1 MRFKPLFAPLA
12 ADVAVEPRE
21 IERADAVEIVLAP
34 SAWSDVQVEAWLDWT
49 DAPFSSRPDLPLN
62 GAVHDWAE
70 RLAHAGRDG
79 GVFANAA
86 EGRRFEAELTGAVL
100 LGLTAVSDADDRA
113 SDALRLDLS
122 EPEAERRLAQQAA
135 VWRRDRLAAHAA
147 EALAQALAN
156 VADAVARCEGDA
168 AACADPASNP
178 ALTRAAHVARQC
190 GAADADILRAIKG
203 EGLSAG
209 AAPLADA
216 AQAPLIVLAQPDT
229 AAVGGPLALAVAEA
243 ALEGPV
249 VAVFTPADA
258 DAAADAT
265 LAARATLSL
274 PALAAAFGD
283 DFEEALAALTAL
295 LVTALDLTL
304 DISSDDRRAAARPIA
319 LGLGGLADWAVA
331 QDAAAP
337 AAPASVLAAKLA
349 RWANAAAADLAAR
362 LGPCA
367 EWEAAKDETLAAL
380 TERGEPVEALRAH
393 GRRHAMISLFADDA
407 ELSLRLGVSPFA
419 ATDVWQT
426 ADGEVERRLRPAL
439 TVALTRAGA
448 DVEAAERHLFG
459 RRTLAEAPGVS
470 HARLRELGFTDLELE
485 GIERA
490 LGSVEDFAD
499 AFAPPVLDEGFI
511 GDVLGLTLAPGE
523 ALLPRLGFDE
533 AAIQAAAD
541 HVFGRPDLSDWDAAP
556 EALRSLLSRSGEALE
571 ADLRRAVDPFSDT
584 PDLAPV
590 TLDWRADRLDLA
602 RALADFALDGRRAA
616 VLHRAEA
623 PADFRLRLPE
633 VEAPRRAESAPAL
646 EAAPRTVERVV
657 EKVVERDRTRRRL
670 PDRRKGYI
678 QKASVGGHKV
688 YIHTGEYEDGE
699 LGEIF
704 IDMHKEGAAFRSMM
718 NNFAIAI
725 SIGLQY
731 GVPLDEFVDAFVF
744 TRFEPSG
751 RVTGNDSI
759 RSATSILDYVFRE
772 LGVSYLDRRELAQVT
787 PEAANL
793 DGMDGAPADAPQPV
807 PAARF
812 ISKGFARGAAP
823 DNLIVAPFGRKEP
836 SPRTTPQVQ
845 AQAGPCPECGDLM
858 LTDRNGTPVCGACG
872 AAPKVQ
878 G

>member
-12 ADVAVEPRE
+12 AAVPVALRE
-21 IERADAVEIVLAP
+21 IERADAIESLLAP
-34 SAWSDVQVEAWLDWT
+34 EAWPDVQVEAWLDWA
-49 DAPFSSRPDLPLN
+49 DDSSAPRPDAPLN
-62 GAVHDWAE
+62 GAVHDWAA
-70 RLAHAGRDG
+70 RLAVAGREG
-79 GVFANAA
+79 GAFANAA
-86 EGRRFEAELTGAVL
+86 EANRFEAELTGAVL
-100 LGLTAVSDADDRA
+100 LGLAAVSDGDRPA
-113 SDALRLDLS
+113 AAPLRLDLS
-122 EPEAERRLAQQAA
+122 EPEAERRLAEQAA
-135 VWRRDRLAAHAA
+135 AWRRDRLAGQAA

-168 AACADPASNP
+168 TACADPASNP

-203 EGLSAG
+203 EGLSST
-209 AAPLADA
+209 AAPSADGP
-216 AQAPLIVLAQPDT
+216 QTPLIVLAQPDT
-229 AAVGGPLALAVAEA
+229 VGAGGPLGLAVAEA
-243 ALEGPV
+243 ALAGPV
-249 VAVFTPADA
+249 AAVFTPADA
-258 DAAADAT
+258 DAAADAP
-265 LAARATLSL
+265 LAARATINL
-274 PALAAAFGD
+274 PALAAAFPQAFD
-283 DFEEALAALTAL
+283 PALAALTEL

-304 DISSDDRRAAARPIA
+304 DAPGRPAARPIA
-319 LGLGGLADWAVA
+319 LGLGGLTDWAVS

-337 AAPASVLAAKLA
+337 ALPAAAVAAQVA
-349 RWANAAAADLAAR
+349 RCANAASADLAAR

-367 EWEAAKDETLAAL
+367 EWEAVKDETLAAL
-380 TERGEPVEALRAH
+380 SERGEPVEALRAH
-393 GRRHAMISLFADDA
+393 GRRHAAISLFADDA
-407 ELSLRLGVSPFA
+407 ELALRLGVSPFA

-439 TVALTRAGA
+439 AAALTRAGA

-490 LGSVEDFAD
+490 LSSVEDFAA

-511 GDVLGLTLAPGE
+511 GDVLGLTPAPGE

-533 AAIQAAAD
+533 AAIRAATD
-541 HVFGRPDLSDWDAAP
+541 YVFGRPDLSDWADAP
-556 EALRSLLSRSGEALE
+556 EALRPLLSRSGEALE
-571 ADLRRAVDPFSDT
+571 ASLRRAIEPFSDA
-584 PDLAPV
+584 PDLRPV

-602 RALADFALDGRRAA
+602 RALADAALDGRRAV
-616 VLHRAEA
+616 VLRRAEA
-623 PADFRLRLPE
+623 PADFRLRLPG
-633 VEAPRRAESAPAL
+633 VEAPRRAEAAP
-646 EAAPRTVERVV
+646 EPAPRTVERVV
-657 EKVVERDRTRRRL
+657 EKVIERERTRRRL

-793 DGMDGAPADAPQPV
+793 DGMDGAPTDAPQPV

-836 SPRTTPQVQ
+836 SPRATPQ

-858 LTDRNGTPVCGACG
+858 LTDRNGTPSCGACG

>member
-12 ADVAVEPRE
+12 AAIAMEPRE
-21 IERADAVEIVLAP
+21 IERTDAIDMTLAP
-34 SAWSDVQVEAWLDWT
+34 VAWPDAQVEAWLDWA
-49 DAPFSSRPDLPLN
+49 DASAAVRPDLPLN
-62 GAVHDWAE
+62 GAVQDWAA
-70 RLAHAGRDG
+70 RLAAAGHEG
-79 GVFANAA
+79 GAFADAA
-86 EGRRFEAELTGAVL
+86 EADRFENELTSAVL
-100 LGLTAVSDADDRA
+100 LGLAAIGAAGGHSIAP
-113 SDALRLDLS
+113 LRLDLS
-122 EPEAERRLAQQAA
+122 EPEAGRRLAQQAA
-135 VWRRDRLAAHAA
+135 AWRRDRLAGQAA
-147 EALAQALAN
+147 EALAQSLAN
-156 VADAVARCEGDA
+156 VAAAVARCEGDA
-168 AACADPASNP
+168 AACANPASNP

-190 GAADADILRAIKG
+190 GAADADILRAIRG
-203 EGLSAG
+203 EPLSAA

-216 AQAPLIVLAQPDT
+216 PQAPLIVLAQPDT
-229 AAVGGPLALAVAEA
+229 VAAGGPLTLAVAEA

-249 VAVFTPADA
+249 AAVFTPADA
-258 DAAADAT
+258 DAAADAA
-265 LAARATLSL
+265 LAPRAAINL
-274 PALAAAFGD
+274 PALAALFGD
-283 DFEEALAALTAL
+283 GFEEALAALTTL
-295 LVTALDLTL
+295 LVTTLDLTL
-304 DISSDDRRAAARPIA
+304 DAHDRRSAARPITI
-319 LGLGGLADWAVA
+319 GLGGLADWAVA

-337 AAPASVLAAKLA
+337 SLPTAAVAAQVA
-349 RWANAAAADLAAR
+349 RCANAASADLAAR
-362 LGPCA
+362 LGPCV
-367 EWEAAKDETLAAL
+367 EWETVKDETLAAL
-380 TERGEPVEALRAH
+380 TERGESVKALRAH
-393 GRRHAMISLFADDA
+393 GRRHATISLFADDA
-407 ELSLRLGVSPFA
+407 ELALRLSVSPFA
-419 ATDVWQT
+419 ATEGWQT

-439 TVALTRAGA
+439 AVALTRAGA

-490 LGSVEDFAD
+490 LASVEDFAA

-533 AAIQAAAD
+533 TAIRAATD
-541 HVFGRPDLSDWDAAP
+541 YVFGRPDLSDWDAAP
-556 EALRSLLSRSGEALE
+556 EPLRPLLSQSGKALE
-571 ADLRRAVDPFSDT
+571 ADLRRAVEPFSDA
-584 PDLAPV
+584 PDLRPI

-602 RALADFALDGRRAA
+602 RALSEAALDGRRAVA
-616 VLHRAEA
+616 LRRASA

-633 VEAPRRAESAPAL
+633 VETPRRAESAPVL
-646 EAAPRTVERVV
+646 ESAPRTVERVV
-657 EKVVERDRTRRRL
+657 EKVIERDRTRRRL

-793 DGMDGAPADAPQPV
+793 DGMDGAPTDAPQPV

-823 DNLIVAPFGRKEP
+823 DNLIVAPFGRKEA
-836 SPRTTPQVQ
+836 SPRTTPPV
-845 AQAGPCPECGDLM
+845 QAGPCPECGDLM

-872 AAPKVQ
+872 ATPRVQ

>member
-1 MRFKPLFAPLA
+1 MRFKPLFTPLSA
-12 ADVAVEPRE
+12 AVPVALRE
-21 IERADAVEIVLAP
+21 IERADAVESLLAP
-34 SAWSDVQVEAWLDWT
+34 EAWPDVQVEAWIDWA
-49 DAPFSSRPDLPLN
+49 DASSPPQPDLPLN
-62 GAVHDWAE
+62 GAVHDWAA
-70 RLAHAGRDG
+70 RLAVAGREG
-79 GVFANAA
+79 GAFANAA
-86 EGRRFEAELTGAVL
+86 ECARFEAELTGAVL
-100 LGLTAVSDADDRA
+100 LGLAAVSDADA
-113 SDALRLDLS
+113 PAATALHLDLS
-122 EPEAERRLAQQAA
+122 EPEAERRLAEQAA
-135 VWRRDRLAAHAA
+135 AWRRDRLAGQAA
-147 EALAQALAN
+147 EALALALSN

-168 AACADPASNP
+168 AACADPISNP

-203 EGLSAG
+203 EGLSSN
-209 AAPLADA
+209 AAPSADA
-216 AQAPLIVLAQPDT
+216 PQTPLIVLAQPDT
-229 AAVGGPLALAVAEA
+229 VAAGGPLALALAET

-249 VAVFTPADA
+249 AAVFTPADA
-258 DAAADAT
+258 DAAADAAV
-265 LAARATLSL
+265 AARAAINL
-274 PALAAAFGD
+274 PALAAALPQAFAS
-283 DFEEALAALTAL
+283 ALAALTEL

-304 DISSDDRRAAARPIA
+304 DAQAPRAAARPIA
-319 LGLGGLADWAVA
+319 FGLGGLTDWAVS
-331 QDAAAP
+331 QDP
-337 AAPASVLAAKLA
+337 AAPALPAAAVAAQVA
-349 RWANAAAADLAAR
+349 RCANAASADLAAR
-362 LGPCA
+362 LGPCV

-393 GRRHAMISLFADDA
+393 GRRHAAISLFADDA
-407 ELSLRLGVSPFA
+407 ELALRLGVSPFA
-419 ATDVWQT
+419 ATNVWQT

-439 TVALTRAGA
+439 AVALTRAGA
-448 DVEAAERHLFG
+448 DIEAAERHLFG

-490 LGSVEDFAD
+490 LSSVEDFAA

-533 AAIQAAAD
+533 AAIRAAAD
-541 HVFGRPDLSDWDAAP
+541 YVFGRPDLSDWADAP
-556 EALRSLLSRSGEALE
+556 EALRPLLSQSGEVLE
-571 ADLRRAVDPFSDT
+571 AGLRRAVEPFSDA
-584 PDLAPV
+584 PDLTPV
-590 TLDWRADRLDLA
+590 TLDWRANRLDLA
-602 RALADFALDGRRAA
+602 RALSDAALNGRRAVA
-616 VLHRAEA
+616 LRRAEA

-633 VEAPRRAESAPAL
+633 MEAPRR
-646 EAAPRTVERVV
+646 EASPEPAPRTVERVV

-731 GVPLDEFVDAFVF
+731 EVPLDEFVDAFVF

-793 DGMDGAPADAPQPV
+793 DGMDGGPTEAPQPV

-836 SPRTTPQVQ
+836 SARTTPSV
-845 AQAGPCPECGDLM
+845 QAGPCPECGDLM

>member
-12 ADVAVEPRE
+12 AAVPVALRE
-21 IERADAVEIVLAP
+21 IERADAVESLLAP
-34 SAWSDVQVEAWLDWT
+34 EAWPDVQVEAWLDWADVSST
-49 DAPFSSRPDLPLN
+49 SRPDLPLN
-62 GAVHDWAE
+62 GAVHDWAA
-70 RLAHAGRDG
+70 RLAAAGREG
-79 GVFANAA
+79 GAFANAA
-86 EGRRFEAELTGAVL
+86 EANRFEAELTGAVL
-100 LGLTAVSDADDRA
+100 LGLAAVSDADTPA
-113 SDALRLDLS
+113 ATALRLDLS
-122 EPEAERRLAQQAA
+122 EPEAERRLAEQVAA
-135 VWRRDRLAAHAA
+135 WRRDRLAGQAA

-168 AACADPASNP
+168 TACADPVSNP

-203 EGLSAG
+203 EGLSRT
-209 AAPLADA
+209 AAPSADA
-216 AQAPLIVLAQPDT
+216 PQTPMIVLASPDT
-229 AAVGGPLALAVAEA
+229 AAAGGPLALAVAEA
-243 ALEGPV
+243 ALAGPV
-249 VAVFTPADA
+249 AAVFTPADA
-258 DAAADAT
+258 DAAADAP
-265 LAARATLSL
+265 LAARAAINL
-274 PALAAAFGD
+274 PALAAAFPHAFD
-283 DFEEALAALTAL
+283 AALAALTEL

-304 DISSDDRRAAARPIA
+304 DAPGRPAAARPIA
-319 LGLGGLADWAVA
+319 LGQGGLADWAVT

-337 AAPASVLAAKLA
+337 ALPAAAVAAKVA
-349 RWANAAAADLAAR
+349 RCANAASADLAAR

-367 EWEAAKDETLAAL
+367 EWEAVKDETLASL
-380 TERGEPVEALRAH
+380 SERGEPVEALRAH
-393 GRRHAMISLFADDA
+393 GRRHAAISLFADDA
-407 ELSLRLGVSPFA
+407 ELALRLGVSPFA

-439 TVALTRAGA
+439 AVALTRAGA

-459 RRTLAEAPGVS
+459 RRTLAEAPGVN

-490 LGSVEDFAD
+490 LSSVEDFAA

-511 GDVLGLTLAPGE
+511 GDVLGLSLAPGE
-523 ALLPRLGFDE
+523 DLLPRLGFDE
-533 AAIQAAAD
+533 AAIRAAGD
-541 HVFGRPDLSDWDAAP
+541 YVFGRPDLSDWDEAP
-556 EALRSLLSRSGEALE
+556 EALRPLLSQSGEALE
-571 ADLRRAVDPFSDT
+571 AGLRRAVEPFSDA
-584 PDLAPV
+584 PDLRPI

-602 RALADFALDGRRAA
+602 RALADAALDGRRAVA
-616 VLHRAEA
+616 LRRDQP

-633 VEAPRRAESAPAL
+633 LEAPRRAEAAP
-646 EAAPRTVERVV
+646 EPAPRTVERVI
-657 EKVVERDRTRRRL
+657 EKVIERDRTRRRL

-759 RSATSILDYVFRE
+759 RSATSILDYMFRE

-793 DGMDGAPADAPQPV
+793 DGMDGAPTDAPQPV

-812 ISKGFARGAAP
+812 ISKGFARGTAP

-836 SPRTTPQVQ
+836 SPRATPQ

-858 LTDRNGTPVCGACG
+858 LTDRNGTPSCGACG

>member
-12 ADVAVEPRE
+12 AAVPVALRE
-21 IERADAVEIVLAP
+21 IERPDVVDRVLAP
-34 SAWSDVQVEAWLDWT
+34 DAWTDVQVETWLDWA
-49 DAPFSSRPDLPLN
+49 DASSSRPDLPLN
-62 GAVHDWAE
+62 GAVHDWAA
-70 RLAHAGRDG
+70 RLAAAGQNSA
-79 GVFANAA
+79 VFAKAA
-86 EGRRFEAELTGAVL
+86 EGARFEAELTGAVL
-100 LGLTAVSDADDRA
+100 LGLAAVSDADTPA
-113 SDALRLDLS
+113 VTALRLDLS
-122 EPEAERRLAQQAA
+122 EPEAERRLAQEAA
-135 VWRRDRLAAHAA
+135 AWRRERLAGQAA

-203 EGLSAG
+203 EGLSAT

-216 AQAPLIVLAQPDT
+216 PPAPLIVLVQPDT
-229 AAVGGPLALAVAEA
+229 AAAGGPLALAVAEA

-249 VAVFTPADA
+249 AAVFTPADA
-258 DAAADAT
+258 DAAADT
-265 LAARATLSL
+265 PLAARAAINL
-274 PALAAAFGD
+274 PALAAAFPQAFD
-283 DFEEALAALTAL
+283 SALAALTEL
-295 LVTALDLTL
+295 LVTALDLKL
-304 DISSDDRRAAARPIA
+304 DAQERRAAARPIA
-319 LGLGGLADWAVA
+319 LGLSGLADWAVS
-331 QDAAAP
+331 QDAAEPALP
-337 AAPASVLAAKLA
+337 AAALAAQVA
-349 RWANAAAADLAAR
+349 RLANAASADLAAR

-380 TERGEPVEALRAH
+380 TERGEPVDALHAH
-393 GRRHAMISLFADDA
+393 GRRHAAISLFADDA
-407 ELSLRLGVSPFA
+407 ELALRLGLSPFT

-439 TVALTRAGA
+439 ADALTRAGA

-459 RRTLAEAPGVS
+459 RRSLAEAPGVN

-490 LGSVEDFAD
+490 LSSVEDFAA

-533 AAIQAAAD
+533 AAIRAAAD
-541 HVFGRPDLSDWDAAP
+541 YVFGRPDLSDWAEAP
-556 EALRSLLSRSGEALE
+556 EALRQLLSQSGEALE
-571 ADLRRAVDPFSDT
+571 AGLRRAIEPFSDA

-602 RALADFALDGRRAA
+602 RALADAALDGRRAVA
-616 VLHRAEA
+616 LRRAPA

-633 VEAPRRAESAPAL
+633 VEAPRRAEAAPAP

-657 EKVVERDRTRRRL
+657 EKVIERDRTRRRL

-793 DGMDGAPADAPQPV
+793 DGVDGVPAETPQPV

-836 SPRTTPQVQ
+836 SPRATPQV
-845 AQAGPCPECGDLM
+845 QAGPCPECGDLM
-858 LTDRNGTPVCGACG
+858 LTDRSGTPACGSCG

>member
-12 ADVAVEPRE
+12 AAVPVALRE
-21 IERADAVEIVLAP
+21 IERADAVESLLAP
-34 SAWSDVQVEAWLDWT
+34 GAWPDVQVEAWLDWA
-49 DAPFSSRPDLPLN
+49 DDSSTPRPDAPLN
-62 GAVHDWAE
+62 GAVHDWAA
-70 RLAHAGRDG
+70 RLAATGREG
-79 GVFANAA
+79 GAFANAA
-86 EGRRFEAELTGAVL
+86 EASRFEAELTGAVL
-100 LGLTAVSDADDRA
+100 LSLAAVSDADTPA
-113 SDALRLDLS
+113 APPLRLDLS
-122 EPEAERRLAQQAA
+122 EPEAERRLAEQAA
-135 VWRRDRLAAHAA
+135 AWRRDRLAGQAA

-168 AACADPASNP
+168 TACADPASNP

-203 EGLSAG
+203 EDLSST
-209 AAPLADA
+209 AAPSVV
-216 AQAPLIVLAQPDT
+216 APQTPMIVLASPDT
-229 AAVGGPLALAVAEA
+229 AAAGGPLALAVAEA
-243 ALEGPV
+243 ALAGPV
-249 VAVFTPADA
+249 AAVFTPADA
-258 DAAADAT
+258 DAAADAP
-265 LAARATLSL
+265 LAARAAINL
-274 PALAAAFGD
+274 PALAAAFPQAFD
-283 DFEEALAALTAL
+283 AALAALTEL

-304 DISSDDRRAAARPIA
+304 GDSGADRRAAARPIA
-319 LGLGGLADWAVA
+319 LGLGGLTDWTVT

-337 AAPASVLAAKLA
+337 SLPTAAVAAQVA
-349 RWANAAAADLAAR
+349 RCANAASADLAAR

-367 EWEAAKDETLAAL
+367 EWEAVKDETLASL
-380 TERGEPVEALRAH
+380 SERGEPVEALRAH
-393 GRRHAMISLFADDA
+393 GRRHATISLFADDA
-407 ELSLRLGVSPFA
+407 ELALRLGVSPFA

-426 ADGEVERRLRPAL
+426 ADGEIERRLRPAL
-439 TVALTRAGA
+439 AVALTRAGA

-490 LGSVEDFAD
+490 LASVEDFAA

-511 GDVLGLTLAPGE
+511 GDVLGLTLAPSE
-523 ALLPRLGFDE
+523 DLLPRLGFDE
-533 AAIQAAAD
+533 AAIRAAGD
-541 HVFGRPDLSDWDAAP
+541 YVFGRPDLSDWADAP
-556 EALRSLLSRSGEALE
+556 EALRPLLSQSGKALE
-571 ADLRRAVDPFSDT
+571 ADLRRAVEPFSDA
-584 PDLAPV
+584 PDLRPI

-602 RALADFALDGRRAA
+602 RALSDAALDGRRAG
-616 VLHRAEA
+616 VLRRAEA

-633 VEAPRRAESAPAL
+633 VEAPRRAETSPAP
-646 EAAPRTVERVV
+646 EPAPRTVERVI
-657 EKVVERDRTRRRL
+657 EKVIERDRTRRRL

-836 SPRTTPQVQ
+836 SPRATPQ

-858 LTDRNGTPVCGACG
+858 LTDRNGTPSCGACG

>member
-12 ADVAVEPRE
+12 AAVPVAVRE
-21 IERADAVEIVLAP
+21 IERADVVDRVLAP
-34 SAWSDVQVEAWLDWT
+34 DAWTDVQVEAWLDWA
-49 DAPFSSRPDLPLN
+49 DAPSTPRPDLPLN
-62 GAVHDWAE
+62 GAVHDWAA
-70 RLAHAGRDG
+70 RLAAAGSEG
-79 GVFANAA
+79 GVFASTA
-86 EGRRFEAELTGAVL
+86 EANRFENELTGAVL
-100 LGLTAVSDADDRA
+100 LGLAAVRDADTPA
-113 SDALRLDLS
+113 AIPLRLDLS
-122 EPEAERRLAQQAA
+122 EPEAERRLADQAA
-135 VWRRDRLAAHAA
+135 AWRRERLAGQAA

-203 EGLSAG
+203 EGLSAT

-216 AQAPLIVLAQPDT
+216 PQAPLIVLAQPDT
-229 AAVGGPLALAVAEA
+229 AAAGGPLALALAEA

-249 VAVFTPADA
+249 SAVFTPADA
-258 DAAADAT
+258 DAAADAAVAPR
-265 LAARATLSL
+265 AAINL
-274 PALAAAFGD
+274 PALAAVFPQAFD
-283 DFEEALAALTAL
+283 SALDALTEL

-304 DISSDDRRAAARPIA
+304 DAHDPRAAARPIA
-319 LGLGGLADWAVA
+319 IALGGLADWAVS
-331 QDAAAP
+331 QDAAEPALP
-337 AAPASVLAAKLA
+337 AAALAAQVA
-349 RWANAAAADLAAR
+349 RCANAVSADLAAR

-367 EWEAAKDETLAAL
+367 EWETVKDEILAAL
-380 TERGEPVEALRAH
+380 AERGEPVEALRAH
-393 GRRHAMISLFADDA
+393 GRRHAAISLFADDA
-407 ELSLRLGVSPFA
+407 ELTLRLGASPFA

-439 TVALTRAGA
+439 AAALTRAGA

-485 GIERA
+485 GIEHA
-490 LGSVEDFAD
+490 LSSVEDFAP

-511 GDVLGLTLAPGE
+511 GDVLGLSLAPGE

-533 AAIQAAAD
+533 AAIRAAAD
-541 HVFGRPDLSDWDAAP
+541 YVFGRPDLSDWAEAP
-556 EALRSLLSRSGEALE
+556 DALRPLLSRSGEAVE
-571 ADLRRAVDPFSDT
+571 ADLRHAIEPFSDG
-584 PDLAPV
+584 PDLRPV
-590 TLDWRADRLDLA
+590 TLDWRADRLDVA
-602 RALADFALDGRRAA
+602 RALADAALDGRRAA
-616 VLHRAEA
+616 VLRRAPP

-633 VEAPRRAESAPAL
+633 IETPRRADQAPAP

-657 EKVVERDRTRRRL
+657 EKVIERDRTRRRL

-793 DGMDGAPADAPQPV
+793 DGMDGGPTEAPQPV

-845 AQAGPCPECGDLM
+845 AGPCPECGDLM
-858 LTDRNGTPVCGACG
+858 LTDRSGTPVCGSCG
-872 AAPKVQ
+872 AAPKAH

>member
-12 ADVAVEPRE
+12 AAIAMEPRE
-21 IERADAVEIVLAP
+21 IERADAVETTLAP
-34 SAWSDVQVEAWLDWT
+34 AAWPDAQVEAWLDWA
-49 DAPFSSRPDLPLN
+49 DACTAAHADLPLN
-62 GAVHDWAE
+62 GAVQDWAA
-70 RLAHAGRDG
+70 RLAAAGHDG
-79 GVFANAA
+79 GVFAHAA
-86 EGRRFEAELTGAVL
+86 ESDRFENELTSAVL
-100 LGLTAVSDADDRA
+100 LGLAAVSDAGGR
-113 SDALRLDLS
+113 SDAPLRLDLS
-122 EPEAERRLAQQAA
+122 EPAAGRRLAQQAA
-135 VWRRDRLAAHAA
+135 AWRRDRLADQAA

-203 EGLSAG
+203 EGLSAA

-216 AQAPLIVLAQPDT
+216 PQAPLIVLAQPDT
-229 AAVGGPLALAVAEA
+229 AAAGGPLALAVTEA

-249 VAVFTPADA
+249 AVVFAPADA
-258 DAAADAT
+258 DAAADAA
-265 LAARATLSL
+265 LAPRATINL
-274 PALAAAFGD
+274 PALAAMFADNFD
-283 DFEEALAALTAL
+283 AALAAVTELV
-295 LVTALDLTL
+295 VTALDLTL
-304 DISSDDRRAAARPIA
+304 DEQSRLAAARPIA
-319 LGLGGLADWAVA
+319 IGLGGLADWAVM

-337 AAPASVLAAKLA
+337 ALPAAAVAAQVA
-349 RWANAAAADLAAR
+349 RHANAASADLAAR
-362 LGPCA
+362 LAPCA
-367 EWEAAKDETLAAL
+367 EWETVKDETLAAL

-393 GRRHAMISLFADDA
+393 GRRHATISLFADDA

-419 ATDVWQT
+419 ATEAWQT

-439 TVALTRAGA
+439 ALALTRAGG

-470 HARLRELGFTDLELE
+470 HVRLRELGFTDLELE

-490 LGSVEDFAD
+490 LASVEDFAD

-511 GDVLGLTLAPGE
+511 GDVLGLTPAPGE
-523 ALLPRLGFDE
+523 TLLPRLGFDE
-533 AAIQAAAD
+533 AAIRAAAD
-541 HVFGRPDLSDWDAAP
+541 HVFGRPDLSDWNEAP
-556 EALRSLLSRSGEALE
+556 EALRPLLSRSGEALE
-571 ADLRRAVDPFSDT
+571 ADLRRAVEPFSDA
-584 PDLAPV
+584 PDLRPV

-602 RALADFALDGRRAA
+602 RGLSEAALDGRRAV
-616 VLHRAEA
+616 VLNRAAA

-633 VEAPRRAESAPAL
+633 VEATRRAEAPPAP

-657 EKVVERDRTRRRL
+657 EKVIERDRTRRRL

-793 DGMDGAPADAPQPV
+793 DGMDGAPTDALQPV

-836 SPRTTPQVQ
+836 SPRTTPPV
-845 AQAGPCPECGDLM
+845 QAGPCPECGDLM

>member
-12 ADVAVEPRE
+12 AAIAMEPRE
-21 IERADAVEIVLAP
+21 IERADAVEMTLAP
-34 SAWSDVQVEAWLDWT
+34 AAWPDAQVEAWLDWA
-49 DAPFSSRPDLPLN
+49 DASAAVHADRPLN
-62 GAVHDWAE
+62 GAVQGWAA
-70 RLAHAGRDG
+70 RLAAAGHEVG
-79 GVFANAA
+79 AFADAA
-86 EGRRFEAELTGAVL
+86 ETDRFARELTSAVL
-100 LGLTAVSDADDRA
+100 LGLAAVSDAGARRLA
-113 SDALRLDLS
+113 PLRLDLA

-135 VWRRDRLAAHAA
+135 AWRRDRLAGQAA

-156 VADAVARCEGDA
+156 VAAAVARCEGDA
-168 AACADPASNP
+168 TACADPASNP

-203 EGLSAG
+203 EGLSAI

-216 AQAPLIVLAQPDT
+216 VQTPLIVLAQPDT
-229 AAVGGPLALAVAEA
+229 AAAGGPLALAVAEA

-249 VAVFTPADA
+249 AAVFTPADA
-258 DAAADAT
+258 DAAADAA
-265 LAARATLSL
+265 LAPRAAINL
-274 PALAAAFGD
+274 PALAAIFGD
-283 DFEEALAALTAL
+283 GFEEALAALTAL

-304 DISSDDRRAAARPIA
+304 DAQNRRAAARPIA
-319 LGLGGLADWAVA
+319 IGLGGLADWAVA

-337 AAPASVLAAKLA
+337 ALPAAALAAQVA
-349 RWANAAAADLAAR
+349 RCANAASADLAAR

-367 EWEAAKDETLAAL
+367 EWETVKDETLAVL

-393 GRRHAMISLFADDA
+393 GRRNATISLFADDA
-407 ELSLRLGVSPFA
+407 ELALRLGDSPFA
-419 ATDVWQT
+419 ATDIWQT
-426 ADGEVERRLRPAL
+426 ADGDGQRRLRPAL
-439 TVALTRAGA
+439 AVALTRAGG
-448 DVEAAERHLFG
+448 DVEAADRHLFG

-490 LGSVEDFAD
+490 LASVEDFAA

-511 GDVLGLTLAPGE
+511 GDVLGLTPAPDE
-523 ALLPRLGFDE
+523 PLLPRLGFDE
-533 AAIQAAAD
+533 AAIRAATD
-541 HVFGRPDLSDWDAAP
+541 YVFGRPDLSDWDEAP
-556 EALRSLLSRSGEALE
+556 EALRPLLFRSGEALE
-571 ADLRRAVDPFSDT
+571 ADLRRAVEPFSDA
-584 PDLAPV
+584 PDLRPV

-602 RALADFALDGRRAA
+602 RALSEAALDGRRSVA
-616 VLHRAEA
+616 LRRAEA

-633 VEAPRRAESAPAL
+633 VEAPRRAESAPVL
-646 EAAPRTVERVV
+646 ESAPRTVERVV

-836 SPRTTPQVQ
+836 SPRTTPQ

>member
-12 ADVAVEPRE
+12 AAIAMEPRE
-21 IERADAVEIVLAP
+21 IERTDAIDMTLAP
-34 SAWSDVQVEAWLDWT
+34 IAWPDAQVEAWLDWADVSAAT
-49 DAPFSSRPDLPLN
+49 RPDLSLN
-62 GAVHDWAE
+62 GAVQSWAA
-70 RLAHAGRDG
+70 RLAAAGHKG
-79 GVFANAA
+79 GAFADAA
-86 EGRRFEAELTGAVL
+86 EADRFENELTSAVL
-100 LGLTAVSDADDRA
+100 LGLAAVSDAGDRSIA
-113 SDALRLDLS
+113 PLRLDLS
-122 EPEAERRLAQQAA
+122 EPEAARSLAQQTAA
-135 VWRRDRLAAHAA
+135 WRRDRLAGQAS

-203 EGLSAG
+203 EGLATV
-209 AAPLADA
+209 AAPQADA
-216 AQAPLIVLAQPDT
+216 VQTPLIVLAQPDT
-229 AAVGGPLALAVAEA
+229 VAAGGPLALAMAEA

-249 VAVFTPADA
+249 AAVFTPADA
-258 DAAADAT
+258 DAAADAA
-265 LAARATLSL
+265 LAPRATINL
-274 PALAAAFGD
+274 PALSAIFGD
-283 DFEEALAALTAL
+283 DFDAALADLTEL
-295 LVTALDLTL
+295 LVTTLDLTL
-304 DISSDDRRAAARPIA
+304 DAHDRRSAARPIA
-319 LGLGGLADWAVA
+319 VGLGGLADWAVA

-337 AAPASVLAAKLA
+337 SLPTAAVAAQVA
-349 RWANAAAADLAAR
+349 RCANAASADLAAR

-367 EWEAAKDETLAAL
+367 EWETVKDETVAAL
-380 TERGEPVEALRAH
+380 TERGESVKALRAH
-393 GRRHAMISLFADDA
+393 GRRHATISLFVDDA
-407 ELSLRLGVSPFA
+407 ELGLRLGVSPFA
-419 ATDVWQT
+419 STQVWQT
-426 ADGEVERRLRPAL
+426 ADGEIERRLRPSLA
-439 TVALTRAGA
+439 VALTRAGA

-485 GIERA
+485 GIEHA
-490 LGSVEDFAD
+490 LSSVEDFAA

-511 GDVLGLTLAPGE
+511 GDVLGLALAPGE
-523 ALLPRLGFDE
+523 DLLPRLGFDE
-533 AAIQAAAD
+533 AAIRAAGD
-541 HVFGRPDLSDWDAAP
+541 YVFGRPDLSDWDEAP
-556 EALRSLLSRSGEALE
+556 EALRPLLLQSGEAFE
-571 ADLRRAVDPFSDT
+571 ADLRRAVEPFSDA

-602 RALADFALDGRRAA
+602 RALSDAALDGRRAV
-616 VLHRAEA
+616 VLRRADA

-633 VEAPRRAESAPAL
+633 VEAPRR
-646 EAAPRTVERVV
+646 EASPEPAPRTVERVV

-836 SPRTTPQVQ
+836 SPRATPQ

-858 LTDRNGTPVCGACG
+858 LTDRNGTPSCGACG

>member
-1 MRFKPLFAPLA
+1 MRFKPLFAPLSA
-12 ADVAVEPRE
+12 AVPVALRE
-21 IERADAVEIVLAP
+21 IERADAVESLSAP
-34 SAWSDVQVEAWLDWT
+34 EAWPDVQVEAWMDWA
-49 DAPFSSRPDLPLN
+49 DASSPPQPDLPLE
-62 GAVHDWAE
+62 GAVHDWAA
-70 RLAHAGRDG
+70 RLSAAGREG
-79 GVFANAA
+79 GAFANAA
-86 EGRRFEAELTGAVL
+86 EGARFEAELTGAVL
-100 LGLTAVSDADDRA
+100 LGLAAVSDADA
-113 SDALRLDLS
+113 PAATALRLDLS
-122 EPEAERRLAQQAA
+122 EPEAERRLAEQAA
-135 VWRRDRLAAHAA
+135 AWRRERLAGQAA

-168 AACADPASNP
+168 TACADPVSNP

-203 EGLSAG
+203 EGLSAS

-216 AQAPLIVLAQPDT
+216 PQAPLIVLAQPDT
-229 AAVGGPLALAVAEA
+229 AAAGGPLALAVAEA

-249 VAVFTPADA
+249 AAVFTPADA
-258 DAAADAT
+258 DAAADT
-265 LAARATLSL
+265 PLAARATINL
-274 PALAAAFGD
+274 PALAAAFPQAFD
-283 DFEEALAALTAL
+283 SALAALTEL

-304 DISSDDRRAAARPIA
+304 DAHAPRAAARPIA
-319 LGLGGLADWAVA
+319 LGLGGLTDWAVS

-337 AAPASVLAAKLA
+337 ALPAAALAAQVA
-349 RWANAAAADLAAR
+349 RCANAASADLAGR

-367 EWEAAKDETLAAL
+367 EWETVKDEAVAAL
-380 TERGEPVEALRAH
+380 TERGEPVEALRTH

-419 ATDVWQT
+419 ATDLWQT

-439 TVALTRAGA
+439 AVALTRAGA

-459 RRTLAEAPGVS
+459 RRTLAEVPGVS

-490 LGSVEDFAD
+490 LSSVEDFAA

-511 GDVLGLTLAPGE
+511 GDVLGLTPAPGE

-533 AAIQAAAD
+533 AAIRAAAD
-541 HVFGRPDLSDWDAAP
+541 CVFGRPDLSDWAEAP
-556 EALRSLLSRSGEALE
+556 EALRHLLSQSGEALE
-571 ADLRRAVDPFSDT
+571 ADLRRAVEPFSDA
-584 PDLAPV
+584 PDLRPV
-590 TLDWRADRLDLA
+590 TLDWRSDRLDLA
-602 RALADFALDGRRAA
+602 RALSEAALDGRRAVA
-616 VLHRAEA
+616 LRRAEA
-623 PADFRLRLPE
+623 PAGFRLRLPE
-633 VEAPRRAESAPAL
+633 AEAPRRAESAHAP
-646 EAAPRTVERVV
+646 EAAPRTVERVI
-657 EKVVERDRTRRRL
+657 EKVIERDRTRRRL

-793 DGMDGAPADAPQPV
+793 DGMEGAPADAPQPV

-836 SPRTTPQVQ
+836 SARTTPSV
-845 AQAGPCPECGDLM
+845 QAGPCPECGDLM

>member
-12 ADVAVEPRE
+12 ADVAVGPRE

-49 DAPFSSRPDLPLN
+49 DAPFASRPDLPLN
-62 GAVHDWAE
+62 GSVHVWAG
-70 RLAHAGRDG
+70 RLAHVGRKG

-100 LGLTAVSDADDRA
+100 LGLTAVSDAAARA

-135 VWRRDRLAAHAA
+135 VWRRDRLAAQAA

-190 GAADADILRAIKG
+190 GAADTDILRAIKG
-203 EGLSAG
+203 EGVSAG
-209 AAPLADA
+209 AAPPADA
-216 AQAPLIVLAQPDT
+216 AQAPLIVLAQPNT
-229 AAVGGPLALAVAEA
+229 VAAGGPLALAVAEA

-258 DAAADAT
+258 DAAADVA
-265 LAARATLSL
+265 LAPRAAINL
-274 PALAAAFGD
+274 PALASACEAEFD
-283 DFEEALAALTAL
+283 EALAALTEL

-304 DISSDDRRAAARPIA
+304 DAQAPRPAARAIA
-319 LGLGGLADWAVA
+319 IGLDGLADWAVA

-337 AAPASVLAAKLA
+337 AVPASVLAAKLA
-349 RWANAAAADLAAR
+349 RWANAASADLAAR

-367 EWEAAKDETLAAL
+367 EWEAVKDETLAAL

-459 RRTLAEAPGVS
+459 RRTLTEAPGVS
-470 HARLRELGFTDLELE
+470 HARLRDLGFTDLELE

-490 LGSVEDFAD
+490 LASVEDFAA

-523 ALLPRLGFDE
+523 ALLPHLGFDE
-533 AAIQAAAD
+533 AAIRAAAD

-556 EALRSLLSRSGEALE
+556 EAIRSLLSRSGEALE
-571 ADLRRAVDPFSDT
+571 ADLRRAVDPFSDA

-616 VLHRAEA
+616 VLRRAEA

-646 EAAPRTVERVV
+646 EPAPRAVERVV
-657 EKVVERDRTRRRL
+657 EKVIERDRTRRRL

>member
-12 ADVAVEPRE
+12 AAVPVALRE
-21 IERADAVEIVLAP
+21 IERADAVESLLAP
-34 SAWSDVQVEAWLDWT
+34 EAWPDVQVEAWMDWT
-49 DAPFSSRPDLPLN
+49 DASAAAQPDLPLN
-62 GAVHDWAE
+62 GAVHDWAA
-70 RLAHAGRDG
+70 RLAVAGREG
-79 GVFANAA
+79 GAFANAA
-86 EGRRFEAELTGAVL
+86 EGVRFEAELTGAVL
-100 LGLTAVSDADDRA
+100 LGLAAVSDADRPPA
-113 SDALRLDLS
+113 TALRLDLS
-122 EPEAERRLAQQAA
+122 EPEAERRLADQAA
-135 VWRRDRLAAHAA
+135 AWRRDRLAGRAA

-168 AACADPASNP
+168 TACADPVSNP

-203 EGLSAG
+203 EGLSST
-209 AAPLADA
+209 AAPSVV
-216 AQAPLIVLAQPDT
+216 APQTPMIVLASSDT
-229 AAVGGPLALAVAEA
+229 AAAGGPLALAVAEA
-243 ALEGPV
+243 ALAGPV

-258 DAAADAT
+258 DATADT
-265 LAARATLSL
+265 PLAARATINL
-274 PALAAAFGD
+274 PALAAAFPQAFD
-283 DFEEALAALTAL
+283 SALAALTEL

-304 DISSDDRRAAARPIA
+304 DAQGRCAAARPIA
-319 LGLGGLADWAVA
+319 LGLGGLTDWAVS

-337 AAPASVLAAKLA
+337 ALPAAAVAAQVA
-349 RWANAAAADLAAR
+349 RCANAASADLAAR
-362 LGPCA
+362 LGPCM

-380 TERGEPVEALRAH
+380 AERGEPVEALRAH
-393 GRRHAMISLFADDA
+393 GRRHAAISLFADDA
-407 ELSLRLGVSPFA
+407 ELALRLGVSPFA

-439 TVALTRAGA
+439 AVALTRAGA

-490 LGSVEDFAD
+490 LSSVEDFAA

-533 AAIQAAAD
+533 AAIRAAAD
-541 HVFGRPDLSDWDAAP
+541 YVFGRPDLSDWADAP
-556 EALRSLLSRSGEALE
+556 EALRPLLSQSGETLE
-571 ADLRRAVDPFSDT
+571 AGLRRAIEPFSDA
-584 PDLAPV
+584 PDLHPV
-590 TLDWRADRLDLA
+590 TLDWRADHLDLA
-602 RALADFALDGRRAA
+602 RALADAALDGRRAA
-616 VLHRAEA
+616 VLRRAEA

-633 VEAPRRAESAPAL
+633 VEAPRRAEAAPAP

-793 DGMDGAPADAPQPV
+793 DGMDGGPTEAPQPV

-836 SPRTTPQVQ
+836 SARTTPSV
-845 AQAGPCPECGDLM
+845 QAGPCPECGDLM

-872 AAPKVQ
+872 AAPKAQ

>member
-1 MRFKPLFAPLA
+1 
-12 ADVAVEPRE
+12 
-21 IERADAVEIVLAP
+21 
-34 SAWSDVQVEAWLDWT
+34 
-49 DAPFSSRPDLPLN
+49 
-62 GAVHDWAE
+62 
-70 RLAHAGRDG
+70 
-79 GVFANAA
+79 
-86 EGRRFEAELTGAVL
+86 
-100 LGLTAVSDADDRA
+100 
-113 SDALRLDLS
+113 
-122 EPEAERRLAQQAA
+122 
-135 VWRRDRLAAHAA
+135 
-147 EALAQALAN
+147 
-156 VADAVARCEGDA
+156 
-168 AACADPASNP
+168 
-178 ALTRAAHVARQC
+178 
-190 GAADADILRAIKG
+190 
-203 EGLSAG
+203 
-209 AAPLADA
+209 
-216 AQAPLIVLAQPDT
+216 
-229 AAVGGPLALAVAEA
+229 
-243 ALEGPV
+243 
-249 VAVFTPADA
+249 
-258 DAAADAT
+258 
-265 LAARATLSL
+265 
-274 PALAAAFGD
+274 
-283 DFEEALAALTAL
+283 
-295 LVTALDLTL
+295 
-304 DISSDDRRAAARPIA
+304 
-319 LGLGGLADWAVA
+319 
-331 QDAAAP
+331 
-337 AAPASVLAAKLA
+337 
-349 RWANAAAADLAAR
+349 
-362 LGPCA
+362 
-367 EWEAAKDETLAAL
+367 LAAL
-380 TERGEPVEALRAH
+380 TERGEPVDALHAQ

-407 ELSLRLGVSPFA
+407 ELSLRLGLSPFT

-426 ADGEVERRLRPAL
+426 AEGEVERRLRPAL
-439 TVALTRAGA
+439 ADALTRAGA

-459 RRTLAEAPGVS
+459 RRSLAEAPGVN

-490 LGSVEDFAD
+490 LSSVEDFAA

-533 AAIQAAAD
+533 AAIRAAAD
-541 HVFGRPDLSDWDAAP
+541 YVFGRPDLSDWADAP
-556 EALRSLLSRSGEALE
+556 EALRPLLSQSGEALE
-571 ADLRRAVDPFSDT
+571 ASLRRAVEPFSDA
-584 PDLAPV
+584 PDLRPV
-590 TLDWRADRLDLA
+590 TLDWRADHLDLA
-602 RALADFALDGRRAA
+602 RALADAALDGRRAVA
-616 VLHRAEA
+616 LRRAEA

-633 VEAPRRAESAPAL
+633 MEAPRR
-646 EAAPRTVERVV
+646 EASPEPAPRTVERVV

-836 SPRTTPQVQ
+836 SPR
-845 AQAGPCPECGDLM
+845 
-858 LTDRNGTPVCGACG
+858 DRKSTRLNSSH
-872 AAPKVQ
+872 
-878 G
+878 

>member
-12 ADVAVEPRE
+12 AAIAMEPRE
-21 IERADAVEIVLAP
+21 IERADAIDMTLAP
-34 SAWSDVQVEAWLDWT
+34 VAWPDAQVEAWLDWA
-49 DAPFSSRPDLPLN
+49 DASAATRPDLPLN
-62 GAVHDWAE
+62 GAVQSWAA
-70 RLAHAGRDG
+70 RLAAAGLENG
-79 GVFANAA
+79 AFADAA
-86 EGRRFEAELTGAVL
+86 EADRFDCELSSAVL
-100 LGLTAVSDADDRA
+100 LGLAAVSDVGNRSVAP
-113 SDALRLDLS
+113 LRLDLS
-122 EPEAERRLAQQAA
+122 EPEAERRLARQAA
-135 VWRRDRLAAHAA
+135 AWRRDRLGDQAA

-178 ALTRAAHVARQC
+178 ALTRASHVARQC
-190 GAADADILRAIKG
+190 GAADADILRAIRG
-203 EGLSAG
+203 EGLSAT
-209 AAPLADA
+209 AAPSADA
-216 AQAPLIVLAQPDT
+216 PQAPLIVLAQPDT
-229 AAVGGPLALAVAEA
+229 VAAGGPLALAVAETA
-243 ALEGPV
+243 MEGPV

-258 DAAADAT
+258 DTAADAA
-265 LAARATLSL
+265 LAPRAAINL
-274 PALAAAFGD
+274 PALAAMFGD
-283 DFEEALAALTAL
+283 SFNEALAALTEL

-304 DISSDDRRAAARPIA
+304 DEQSRLAAARPIA
-319 LGLGGLADWAVA
+319 ISLGGLADWAVM

-337 AAPASVLAAKLA
+337 ALPAAAVAAQVA
-349 RWANAAAADLAAR
+349 RHANAASADLAAR
-362 LGPCA
+362 LGPCT
-367 EWEAAKDETLAAL
+367 EWETVKDETLAAL
-380 TERGEPVEALRAH
+380 TERGDPVEALRAH
-393 GRRHAMISLFADDA
+393 GRRHATISLFVDDA
-407 ELSLRLGVSPFA
+407 ELSLRLGLSAFA
-419 ATDVWQT
+419 ATEAWQT

-439 TVALTRAGA
+439 ALALPRAGA

-459 RRTLAEAPGVS
+459 RRTLAEAPDVS

-490 LGSVEDFAD
+490 LASVEDFAD

-511 GDVLGLTLAPGE
+511 GDVLGLTPSPGE

-533 AAIQAAAD
+533 AAIRAATD
-541 HVFGRPDLSDWDAAP
+541 YVFGRPDLSDWNEAP
-556 EALRSLLSRSGEALE
+556 EALRLLLSQSGEALE
-571 ADLRRAVDPFSDT
+571 AELRRAVEPFSDA
-584 PDLAPV
+584 PDLRPV

-602 RALADFALDGRRAA
+602 RALSEAALDSRRAV
-616 VLHRAEA
+616 VLNRAAA

-633 VEAPRRAESAPAL
+633 VEAPRRAEPAHAH

-657 EKVVERDRTRRRL
+657 EKVIERDRTRRRL

-793 DGMDGAPADAPQPV
+793 DGMDGAPTDAPQPV

-823 DNLIVAPFGRKEP
+823 DNLIVVPFGRKEP
-836 SPRTTPQVQ
+836 SPRTTPPV
-845 AQAGPCPECGDLM
+845 QAGPCPECGDLM

-872 AAPKVQ
+872 ATPKVQ

>member
-12 ADVAVEPRE
+12 AAVPVALRE
-21 IERADAVEIVLAP
+21 IERADAVESLLAP
-34 SAWSDVQVEAWLDWT
+34 DAWPDVQVEAWLDWA
-49 DAPFSSRPDLPLN
+49 DVSSTTRPDVPLN
-62 GAVHDWAE
+62 GAVHDWAA
-70 RLAHAGRDG
+70 RLAAAGREG
-79 GVFANAA
+79 GAFANAA
-86 EGRRFEAELTGAVL
+86 EANRFEAELTGAVL
-100 LGLTAVSDADDRA
+100 LGLAAVSDADTPA
-113 SDALRLDLS
+113 APPLRLDLS
-122 EPEAERRLAQQAA
+122 EPEAERRLGQQAA
-135 VWRRDRLAAHAA
+135 AWRRDRLAGQAA
-147 EALAQALAN
+147 EALAQALSN

-168 AACADPASNP
+168 TACADPVSNP

-203 EGLSAG
+203 EGLSST
-209 AAPLADA
+209 AAPSVV
-216 AQAPLIVLAQPDT
+216 APQTPMIVLASPDT
-229 AAVGGPLALAVAEA
+229 VAAGGPLALAVAEA

-249 VAVFTPADA
+249 AAVFTPADA
-258 DAAADAT
+258 DTAADT
-265 LAARATLSL
+265 PLAARATINL
-274 PALAAAFGD
+274 PALAAALPQAFAS
-283 DFEEALAALTAL
+283 ALAALTEL

-304 DISSDDRRAAARPIA
+304 DAQAPRAAARPIA
-319 LGLGGLADWAVA
+319 LGLGGLTDWAVS
-331 QDAAAP
+331 QDP
-337 AAPASVLAAKLA
+337 AAPALPAAAVAAQVA
-349 RWANAAAADLAAR
+349 RCANAASADLAAR

-380 TERGEPVEALRAH
+380 AERGEPVEALRAH
-393 GRRHAMISLFADDA
+393 GRRHAAISLFADDP
-407 ELSLRLGVSPFA
+407 ELALRLGVSPFA

-439 TVALTRAGA
+439 AVALTRAGA

-490 LGSVEDFAD
+490 LSSVEDFAA
-499 AFAPPVLDEGFI
+499 AFAPPVLEEGFI
-511 GDVLGLTLAPGE
+511 GDVLGLILAPGE

-541 HVFGRPDLSDWDAAP
+541 YVFGRPDLSDWDEAP
-556 EALRSLLSRSGEALE
+556 EALRHLLSQSGEELE
-571 ADLRRAVDPFSDT
+571 AGLRRAVEPFSDA
-584 PDLAPV
+584 PDLTPV

-602 RALADFALDGRRAA
+602 RALADAVLDGRRAV
-616 VLHRAEA
+616 VLRRAEA

-633 VEAPRRAESAPAL
+633 VEAPRRAEAAP

-793 DGMDGAPADAPQPV
+793 DGMDGAPTDAPQPV

-836 SPRTTPQVQ
+836 PSRATPPV
-845 AQAGPCPECGDLM
+845 QAGPCPECGDLM
-858 LTDRNGTPVCGACG
+858 LRDRNGTPVCGACG

>member
-12 ADVAVEPRE
+12 AAVPVALRE
-21 IERADAVEIVLAP
+21 IERADAIESLLAP
-34 SAWSDVQVEAWLDWT
+34 EAWPDVQVEAWLDWA
-49 DAPFSSRPDLPLN
+49 DDSSAPRPDAPLN
-62 GAVHDWAE
+62 GAVHDWAA
-70 RLAHAGRDG
+70 RLAVAGREG
-79 GVFANAA
+79 GAFANAA
-86 EGRRFEAELTGAVL
+86 EANRFEAELTGAVL
-100 LGLTAVSDADDRA
+100 LGLAAVSEGDRPA
-113 SDALRLDLS
+113 AAPLRLDLS
-122 EPEAERRLAQQAA
+122 EPEAERRLAEQAA
-135 VWRRDRLAAHAA
+135 AWRRDRLAGQAA

-168 AACADPASNP
+168 TACADPASNP

-203 EGLSAG
+203 EGLSST
-209 AAPLADA
+209 AAPSADGP
-216 AQAPLIVLAQPDT
+216 QTPLIVLAQPDT
-229 AAVGGPLALAVAEA
+229 VGAGGPLGLAVAEA
-243 ALEGPV
+243 ALAGPV
-249 VAVFTPADA
+249 AAVFTPADA
-258 DAAADAT
+258 DAAADAP
-265 LAARATLSL
+265 LAARATINL
-274 PALAAAFGD
+274 PALAAAFPQAFD
-283 DFEEALAALTAL
+283 PALAALTEL

-304 DISSDDRRAAARPIA
+304 DAPGRPAARPIA
-319 LGLGGLADWAVA
+319 LGLGGLTDWAVS

-337 AAPASVLAAKLA
+337 ALPAAAVAAQVA
-349 RWANAAAADLAAR
+349 RCANAASADLAAR

-367 EWEAAKDETLAAL
+367 EWEAVKDETLAAL
-380 TERGEPVEALRAH
+380 SERGEPVEALRAH
-393 GRRHAMISLFADDA
+393 GRRHAAISLFADDA
-407 ELSLRLGVSPFA
+407 ELALRLGVSPFA

-439 TVALTRAGA
+439 AAALTRAGA

-490 LGSVEDFAD
+490 LSSVEDFAA

-511 GDVLGLTLAPGE
+511 GDVLGLTPAPGE

-533 AAIQAAAD
+533 AAIRAATD
-541 HVFGRPDLSDWDAAP
+541 YVFGRPDLSDWADAP
-556 EALRSLLSRSGEALE
+556 EALRPLLSRSGEALE
-571 ADLRRAVDPFSDT
+571 ASLRRAIEPFSDA
-584 PDLAPV
+584 PDLRPV

-602 RALADFALDGRRAA
+602 RALADAALDGRRAV
-616 VLHRAEA
+616 VLRRAEA
-623 PADFRLRLPE
+623 PADFRLRLPG
-633 VEAPRRAESAPAL
+633 VEAPRRAEAAP
-646 EAAPRTVERVV
+646 EPAPRTVERVV
-657 EKVVERDRTRRRL
+657 EKVIERERTRRRL

-793 DGMDGAPADAPQPV
+793 DGMDGAPTDAPQPV

-836 SPRTTPQVQ
+836 SPRATPQ

-858 LTDRNGTPVCGACG
+858 LTDRNGTPSCGACG

>member
-12 ADVAVEPRE
+12 AAIAVEPRE
-21 IERADAVEIVLAP
+21 IERPDAVETVLAP
-34 SAWSDVQVEAWLDWT
+34 AAWPETRVEAWLDWAAASCALT
-49 DAPFSSRPDLPLN
+49 PDRPLN
-62 GAVHDWAE
+62 GAVHDWAA
-70 RLAHAGRDG
+70 RLAVAGREDG
-79 GVFANAA
+79 LFADAA
-86 EGRRFEAELTGAVL
+86 ESRRFETELAGAVL
-100 LGLTAVSDADDRA
+100 LGAAAVSAADVRSADV
-113 SDALRLDLS
+113 LRLDLS
-122 EPEAERRLAQQAA
+122 EPEAERRLARQAA
-135 VWRRDRLAAHAA
+135 VRRRDRLAAQAA

-156 VADAVARCEGDA
+156 VSHAVARCQGDA

-190 GAADADILRAIKG
+190 GAADADILRAVRG
-203 EGLSAG
+203 EGLSAE
-209 AAPLADA
+209 AVAPE
-216 AQAPLIVLAQPDT
+216 AQAPQPSLIVLIPPD
-229 AAVGGPLALAVAEA
+229 AAPAGGPTALALAEA

-249 VAVFTPADA
+249 AAVFTPADA
-258 DAAADAT
+258 DAAADAA
-265 LAARATLSL
+265 LAPRAAINL
-274 PALAAAFGD
+274 PALAAAFPQGFD
-283 DFEEALAALTAL
+283 EALAALVDLLTTAL
-295 LVTALDLTL
+295 ELALERHG
-304 DISSDDRRAAARPIA
+304 RRAAARPIA
-319 LGLGGLADWAVA
+319 IGPGGLADWAVA
-331 QDAAAP
+331 RDAAAP
-337 AAPASVLAAKLA
+337 ARPAAALAAQVA
-349 RWANAAAADLAAR
+349 RLANAASADLAAR

-367 EWEAAKDETLAAL
+367 EWEAVKDETLATL
-380 TERGEPVEALRAH
+380 DERGEPVEALRAH
-393 GRRHAMISLFADDA
+393 GRRHAAISLFADDA
-407 ELSLRLGVSPFA
+407 ELALRLGVSPFA

-426 ADGEVERRLRPAL
+426 ADGRVERRLRPAL
-439 TVALTRAGA
+439 AVALARAGA

-459 RRTLAEAPGVS
+459 RRTLAEAPGVN

-490 LGSVEDFAD
+490 LSSVEDFAD

-511 GDVLGLTLAPGE
+511 GDVLGLTLSPGE

-533 AAIQAAAD
+533 AAIRAAAD
-541 HVFGRPDLSDWDAAP
+541 HVFGRADLADWEGAP
-556 EALRSLLSRSGEALE
+556 EALRPLLSRSGEALE
-571 ADLRRAVDPFSDT
+571 ADLRRAVEPFSDA
-584 PDLAPV
+584 PDLSPV

-602 RALADFALDGRRAA
+602 RALADAVLDDRRAV
-616 VLHRAEA
+616 VLRRAEA

-633 VEAPRRAESAPAL
+633 LEAPRRAEAAPTP

-657 EKVVERDRTRRRL
+657 EKVIERDRTRRRL

-793 DGMDGAPADAPQPV
+793 DGMDGAPTDAPQAV

-823 DNLIVAPFGRKEP
+823 NNLIVAPFGRKEP
-836 SPRTTPQVQ
+836 SPRTPPP

-858 LTDRNGTPVCGACG
+858 LADRNGTPACGACG
-872 AAPKVQ
+872 ATPKVQ

>member
-12 ADVAVEPRE
+12 AAIAMEPRE
-21 IERADAVEIVLAP
+21 IERADAVETTLAP
-34 SAWSDVQVEAWLDWT
+34 AAWPDAQVEAWLDWA
-49 DAPFSSRPDLPLN
+49 DACTAAHADLPLN
-62 GAVHDWAE
+62 GGVQDWAA
-70 RLAHAGRDG
+70 RLAAAGHEG

-86 EGRRFEAELTGAVL
+86 ERNRFENELMSAVL
-100 LGLTAVSDADDRA
+100 LGLAAVSDAGGR
-113 SDALRLDLS
+113 SDAPRRLDLS
-122 EPEAERRLAQQAA
+122 EPEAGRRLAQQAA
-135 VWRRDRLAAHAA
+135 AWRRDRLARQAA

-190 GAADADILRAIKG
+190 GAADADILRAIRG
-203 EGLSAG
+203 EGLSAA

-216 AQAPLIVLAQPDT
+216 PQAPLIVLAQPDT
-229 AAVGGPLALAVAEA
+229 AAAGGPLALAVAEA

-249 VAVFTPADA
+249 AVVFAPADA
-258 DAAADAT
+258 DAAADAA
-265 LAARATLSL
+265 LAPRATINL
-274 PALAAAFGD
+274 PALAAMFADSFD
-283 DFEEALAALTAL
+283 AALAALTEL
-295 LVTALDLTL
+295 VVTALDLTL
-304 DISSDDRRAAARPIA
+304 DEQSRLAAARPIA
-319 LGLGGLADWAVA
+319 IGLGALADWAVM

-337 AAPASVLAAKLA
+337 ALPAAAVAAQVA
-349 RWANAAAADLAAR
+349 RCANAASADLAAR
-362 LGPCA
+362 LGPCT
-367 EWEAAKDETLAAL
+367 EWETVKDETVAAL
-380 TERGEPVEALRAH
+380 TERGEPVEVLHAH
-393 GRRHAMISLFADDA
+393 GRRHATISLFADDA
-407 ELSLRLGVSPFA
+407 ELALRLGLSAFA
-419 ATDVWQT
+419 ATEAWQT

-439 TVALTRAGA
+439 ALALTRAGG

-459 RRTLAEAPGVS
+459 RRTLSEAPGVS

-490 LGSVEDFAD
+490 LASVEDFAD

-511 GDVLGLTLAPGE
+511 GDVLGLTPAPGE

-533 AAIQAAAD
+533 AAIRAATD
-541 HVFGRPDLSDWDAAP
+541 YVFGRPDLSDWAEAP
-556 EALRSLLSRSGEALE
+556 EALRPLLSQSGEALE
-571 ADLRRAVDPFSDT
+571 AELRRAVEPFSDA
-584 PDLAPV
+584 PDLRPV
-590 TLDWRADRLDLA
+590 ALDWRADRLDLA
-602 RALADFALDGRRAA
+602 RALSEAALNGRRAV
-616 VLHRAEA
+616 VLNRAAA

-633 VEAPRRAESAPAL
+633 VEAPRRAEATPAP

-793 DGMDGAPADAPQPV
+793 DGMDGAPTDAPQPV

-836 SPRTTPQVQ
+836 SPRTTPQ

-858 LTDRNGTPVCGACG
+858 LTDRNGTPICGACG
-872 AAPKVQ
+872 ATPKVQ